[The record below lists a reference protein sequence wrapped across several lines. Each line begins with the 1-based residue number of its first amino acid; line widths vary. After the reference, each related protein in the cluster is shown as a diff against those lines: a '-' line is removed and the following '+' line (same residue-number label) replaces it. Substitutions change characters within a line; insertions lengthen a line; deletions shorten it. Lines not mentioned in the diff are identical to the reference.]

1 MSKLT
6 CQVITP
12 RRHFFDFQ
20 LRQCWEWRQ
29 LLWALVTRD
38 LQVRYKNT
46 FLGVAWVII
55 QPLLSTLIFTLIF
68 TKLMKF
74 ANSNNNYLIYTLIG
88 FIFWQFCYNSL
99 SAASISVYEQI
110 GMVRKIYFPRIF
122 LPLTVVLRCLVDLF
136 VTLIVLLAAIYWQHL
151 HLTPTAV
158 LGFALAVFTL
168 TIFIASMSFL
178 FAAFNARWRDFRLLL
193 PFILQIWF
201 YATPVFYQ
209 SELLA
214 DNLAWLIYANP
225 LTHFLIFAR
234 TAILEGELLWEW
246 WWPSLLIS
254 SLLLIINTGI
264 FKRLETQIVDI
275 A

>member
-1 MSKLT
+1 MSKST

-12 RRHFFDFQ
+12 QQHFFDFQ
-20 LRQCWEWRQ
+20 WHQCWQRRQ
-29 LLWALVTRD
+29 LLGALVARD

-46 FLGVAWVII
+46 FLGVAWAII

-99 SAASISVYEQI
+99 AAASTSVYEQI

-122 LPLTVVLRCLVDLF
+122 LPLTVVLRCLVDLLI
-136 VTLIVLLAAIYWQHL
+136 TLTVLLAALYWQHL
-151 HLTPTAV
+151 SLTPTAIF
-158 LGFALAVFTL
+158 GFALAVLTL
-168 TIFIASMSFL
+168 TIFITSMSFL
-178 FAAFNARWRDFRLLL
+178 LAALNARWRDFRLLL

-214 DNLAWLIYANP
+214 DNLAWLIYLNP
-225 LTHFLIFAR
+225 LSHFLIFAR
-234 TAILEGELLWEW
+234 AAILEGELLWGW

-254 SLLLIINTGI
+254 SLLFMINTGI

>member
-1 MSKLT
+1 MSKST

-12 RRHFFDFQ
+12 QRHFFDFQ
-20 LRQCWEWRQ
+20 WRQCWQRRQ
-29 LLWALVTRD
+29 LLGALVARD

-46 FLGVAWVII
+46 FLGVAWAII

-68 TKLMKF
+68 TKLVKF
-74 ANSNNNYLIYTLIG
+74 TNSHHNYLIYTLIG

-99 SAASISVYEQI
+99 AAASTSVYEQI

-122 LPLTVVLRCLVDLF
+122 LPLTVVLRCLVDLLI
-136 VTLIVLLAAIYWQHL
+136 TLTVLLAALYWQHL
-151 HLTPTAV
+151 SLTPMAIF
-158 LGFALAVFTL
+158 GFALAVLTL
-168 TIFIASMSFL
+168 TIFITSMSFL
-178 FAAFNARWRDFRLLL
+178 LAALNARWRDFRLLL

-214 DNLAWLIYANP
+214 DNLAWLIYLNP
-225 LTHFLIFAR
+225 LSHFLIFAR
-234 TAILEGELLWEW
+234 AAILEGELLWQW

-254 SLLLIINTGI
+254 SLLFMINTGI